1 MKQKEPF
8 FKNAFELLKD
18 TFAAFS
24 EDNAMKMSAALAYYT
39 IFSLA
44 PLLLIIIWLT
54 GFFFG
59 EQAINGQIFGKL
71 DEFVGEEAAMLI
83 QEFIKGV
90 SLAGKSGL
98 AIIIGVGT
106 LIVGAT
112 KVFIEIQDSINAI
125 WGVRAKPQKGWLKL
139 IIDRVLSFSVIIG
152 LGFLL
157 IVSLFINLIID
168 ALSATLVEYFPDT
181 TVFFIGLVNGSV
193 SFVIIAVL
201 FAVIF
206 KFLPDAKVKWV
217 YVRSGAV
224 FTTVLFILGKYLVGL
239 YMQYTAPASAYGAAG
254 SMVIILLWIYYTAA
268 ILFFGA
274 EFTQVFAQRHDGEI
288 EPSRYA
294 VKIIVSETE
303 HDVNAGKEPK
313 VTKSRI
319 K

>member
-18 TFAAFS
+18 TFTAFS

-224 FTTVLFILGKYLVGL
+224 FTTVLFILGKYLIGL

-303 HDVNAGKEPK
+303 HDVNAVKEPK
-313 VTKSRI
+313 VTKSKI